1 MPLNVILVIKTTRV
15 ERFPTFFT
23 ETVQSLSEE
32 LSQETVN
39 SVQVL
44 ETIGTSLCKTLA
56 QKVSYGSSCENMSS
70 CICGQ

>member
-15 ERFPTFFT
+15 ERFPSFFT

-32 LSQETVN
+32 VSQETVN

-56 QKVSYGSSCENMSS
+56 QKVLYGSHHVKMSS
-70 CICGQ
+70 GICGQ